1 MANTSASVDLL
12 QTFNIKH
19 AETSGQ
25 PLEPA
30 MTSMSPS
37 QAISTARSSSSAAPA
52 EAQRR
57 DEIDW
62 EERRWQMEWDRRNVE
77 D

>member
-1 MANTSASVDLL
+1 
-12 QTFNIKH
+12 
-19 AETSGQ
+19 
-25 PLEPA
+25 

-37 QAISTARSSSSAAPA
+37 QASSAARSPSAAASA
-52 EAQRR
+52 EAPGR

-62 EERRWQMEWDRRNVE
+62 EERRWQMEWDRRNIE

>member
-1 MANTSASVDLL
+1 
-12 QTFNIKH
+12 
-19 AETSGQ
+19 
-25 PLEPA
+25 

-37 QAISTARSSSSAAPA
+37 QAMSTGSSPSGAAPA
-52 EAQRR
+52 ETQGR

-62 EERRWQMEWDRRNVE
+62 EERRWQMEWDRRNIE

>member
-1 MANTSASVDLL
+1 
-12 QTFNIKH
+12 
-19 AETSGQ
+19 
-25 PLEPA
+25 
-30 MTSMSPS
+30 MTSKSNTQSSCSP
-37 QAISTARSSSSAAPA
+37 ATAAGAD
-52 EAQRR
+52 AQGAN